1 MTKIFKI
8 IGQKAEAFPDFD
20 EAVCLQFLMM
30 DSGRPRTQVMAL
42 VQVYVSVLVFCE
54 LNLSRN
60 VVLQSILFYWKP
72 KNLFISDPSTNNDA
86 IDKKEFW
93 SD

>member
-1 MTKIFKI
+1 MMTKIFKI
-8 IGQKAEAFPDFD
+8 IGQKVEAFPDFD

-60 VVLQSILFYWKP
+60 VVLQSILFY
-72 KNLFISDPSTNNDA
+72 
-86 IDKKEFW
+86 
-93 SD
+93 